1 MTTEYQEPPN
11 IIQVQ
16 DIESIPVHITS
27 SGAEPIRRVAP
38 QYGDAMTWTVDT
50 FANMGQVLQILP
62 RRYRRD
68 KARIYV
74 GSLGNQ
80 GVALNVRGSVAAPA
94 ANTTIVSTL
103 PQPGRYLVNWTVEI
117 EGAVAAA
124 DGDNMK
130 LLFGATTLLIAD
142 YPPVAGSYPQPQVQV
157 DVPVGNTA
165 FFTVKSIGAATAGT
179 TYSAQITA
187 IPQFPD
193 NAAVLWLNSNRE
205 PLQQPLPQGFMID
218 QAPKEL
224 EWNNQKPCYAV
235 VGPGG
240 GGPIQVSVLDQAYEE
255 T

>member
-117 EGAVAAA
+117 EGTVAAA

-130 LLFGATTLLIAD
+130 LLF
-142 YPPVAGSYPQPQVQV
+142 
-157 DVPVGNTA
+157 
-165 FFTVKSIGAATAGT
+165 
-179 TYSAQITA
+179 
-187 IPQFPD
+187 
-193 NAAVLWLNSNRE
+193 
-205 PLQQPLPQGFMID
+205 
-218 QAPKEL
+218 
-224 EWNNQKPCYAV
+224 
-235 VGPGG
+235 
-240 GGPIQVSVLDQAYEE
+240 
-255 T
+255 